1 MRSPSY
7 STVPPRLPWENILL
21 AALLIVT
28 IGSAAQSGAFREL
41 DNGLRNFS
49 FGLRDR
55 TASGQI
61 QVVEMDAASVAAIQR
76 WPWPRSNYAEV
87 VAALNEAGA
96 RSIIFDVDFSSTSNP
111 VEDAALARS
120 LSEASAEIVL
130 PTFGQSESFES
141 DRQIDALPI
150 ASLRQHASLA
160 SVSVIPDSDGV
171 VRNMPLGTMTAGV
184 PRPSLSAQAAGV
196 AGKAGNQFP
205 VDFAIDP
212 ASIPRYSFIDVASG
226 RFDPS
231 TITDKDILIGAT
243 AIEMGDRYAT
253 PRHGVLPGVIVQAIA
268 AETLLGGI
276 PIFGGWLVPLL
287 VGALGAAL
295 VFAQKTY
302 PRVVATSGLGAAAL
316 LGADIAAYSLAGADF
331 RIVAGLILVLASGA
345 ARSGLLLYREMYRG
359 KRIDQESGLPN
370 RLALREADGSQE
382 NAQTIVA
389 MLANFDAIK
398 SVIGADAIGSLMGS
412 LAARMGGRDIV
423 YRIDDRCLAWIS
435 DEAHETRIET
445 LTELRRELRRPLE
458 IAGKRVDPAIVFG
471 IAAAGAT
478 AEASLAASTAL
489 ANDKVWHMHEA
500 AEQDLLEQQVSLMGE
515 LANAIENHE
524 LEVHYQPKLDLM
536 TDRIASVEALV
547 RWHHPTRGYLSPD
560 SFIPL
565 AEKNDHIA
573 DMTLFVLQ
581 RTLRDLAQWHGAG
594 IEVKAAV
601 NISARLLISPAF
613 FDAVG
618 AALQVSDTSA
628 SDLIFEVTESAT
640 MADPAAALRAL
651 EGYRRMGIMI
661 SLDDYGTG
669 QSTLTYLKTLPLGEL
684 KIDRSFVE
692 NAHEDSSDA
701 LLVRSTVN
709 LAHALGLQVVAEGI
723 ETVECLDF
731 LREVG
736 CDLAQGYFVSRPLPA
751 SELLALCLSS
761 STASDTLART
771 AA

>member
-1 MRSPSY
+1 MRSAS
-7 STVPPRLPWENILL
+7 SSILLRRMPWENILL
-21 AALLIVT
+21 AALLIFS
-28 IGSAAQSGAFREL
+28 IGSAAQSGAFRDL

-49 FGLRDR
+49 FALRSS

-61 QVVEMDAASVAAIQR
+61 HVVEMDAASVAQIQR
-76 WPWPRSNYAEV
+76 WPWPRSNYAGV
-87 VAALNEAGA
+87 VTALDAAGA
-96 RSIIFDVDFSSTSNP
+96 RSIIFDVDFSSASDP

-120 LSEASAEIVL
+120 LNKAAAQIIL
-130 PTFGQSESFES
+130 PTFAQSESFGS

-150 ASLRQHASLA
+150 ATLRQHASLA

-171 VRNMPLGTMTAGV
+171 VRNMPLGTITADV

-196 AGKAGNQFP
+196 AGKAGEHFP
-205 VDFAIDP
+205 VDFAINP
-212 ASIPRYSFIDVASG
+212 ASIPRYSFIDIADG
-226 RFDPS
+226 RFDTS
-231 TITDKDILIGAT
+231 AVRGKDILIGAT

-253 PRHGVLPGVIVQAIA
+253 PRHGVLPGVIVQALA

-276 PIFGGWLVPLL
+276 PIFGGWEFPLL
-287 VGALGAAL
+287 VGAMAAAMI
-295 VFAQKTY
+295 FAQKTY
-302 PRVVATSGLGAAAL
+302 RRVVMFSGMGAVL
-316 LGADIAAYSLAGADF
+316 LFVADIASYSLVNVEF
-331 RIVAGLILVLASGA
+331 RIVAGLLLILGSGA
-345 ARSGLLLYREMYRG
+345 ARAGLLLYRDLYRAQ
-359 KRIDQESGLPN
+359 RIDQESGLPN
-370 RLALREADGSQE
+370 RRALREADGSRE
-382 NAQTIVA
+382 HAQTIVA
-389 MLANFDAIK
+389 MVANFDAIK
-398 SVIGADAIGSLMGS
+398 SVIGAEAIGSLMQS
-412 LAARMGGRDIV
+412 LAARMGDQDLI
-423 YRIDDRCLAWIS
+423 YRVDDRCLAWIS
-435 DEAHETRIET
+435 EEGHETRLEK

-458 IAGKRVDPAIVFG
+458 VAGKRVDPAIVFG

-515 LANAIENHE
+515 LANAIENHQ
-524 LEVHYQPKLDLM
+524 LEVQYQPKLDLK

-565 AEKNDHIA
+565 AEKSDHIA

-581 RTLRDLAQWHGAG
+581 RTLRDLSQWHAAG
-594 IEVKAAV
+594 MEVKAAV
-601 NISARLLISPAF
+601 NISARLLTSQVF
-613 FDAVG
+613 FEAVR
-618 AALQVSDTSA
+618 AALAESETSA
-628 SDLIFEVTESAT
+628 SHLIFEVTESAT
-640 MADPAAALRAL
+640 MADPSAALRAL
-651 EGYRRMGIMI
+651 EGYRQMGIMI

-669 QSTLTYLKTLPLGEL
+669 QSTLTYLKTLPIGEL

-701 LLVRSTVN
+701 LLVRSTVH

-723 ETVECLDF
+723 ETKECLDF

-736 CDLAQGYFVSRPLPA
+736 CDLAQGYHVSRPLPA
-751 SELLALCLSS
+751 PDLLALCQRY
-761 STASDTLART
+761 TGVASPPERS